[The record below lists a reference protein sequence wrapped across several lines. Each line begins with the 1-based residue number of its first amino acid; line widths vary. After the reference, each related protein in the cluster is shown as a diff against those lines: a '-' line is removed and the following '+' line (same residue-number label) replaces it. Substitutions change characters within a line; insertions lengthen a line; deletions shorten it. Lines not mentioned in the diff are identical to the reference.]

1 MYSHHRANLARLIA
15 AANPEL
21 AEREVQLR
29 AALIAM
35 QIEGL
40 MLLISE
46 NKPRHAE
53 LEGIEEACVAATMG
67 IALGNAGI

>member
-1 MYSHHRANLARLIA
+1 MYSHHRTNLARLIA
-15 AANPEL
+15 AAKPEL

-29 AALIAM
+29 AALVAM

-46 NKPRHAE
+46 NKSRHAE
-53 LEGIEEACVAATMG
+53 REDIEEVWCAATMG
-67 IALGNAGI
+67 ISLGDAGT